1 MTASFQFQG
10 CIFFSFATF
19 FYICLHSIFV
29 NCITKSKNGISYF
42 VFSPQLGDL
51 SSIIYI
57 PSVNDMFLF
66 SKLYVEFLRFVFSNK
81 SICILKVVKLVPIVQ
96 GLLGHWCQESLFLCK
111 FGIDFAFYNL
121 ARCLAWLGSCLCP
134 SLNIFGLKTGSLG
147 WRKDTNRI
155 YIFTTRQSGGLRAGE
170 GELVRHL
177 QLSCRTK
184 HPQLSNIPTPSF
196 LRILACMKID
206 TGFILHR
213 PRISL
218 HSPHLQPQPPQAPRR
233 APIMHAAD
241 RFKQQVGLPAL
252 KWFPGVLICRGL
264 YSGVHNIDITP
275 MYGIPRYIPTHTI
288 TIQPAKPTMHESCR
302 AGLRIQTSDALWRYL
317 AIIPDYRQF
326 FSDIC
331 TFLHAP
337 CAWHG
342 RQATMHLE

>member
-1 MTASFQFQG
+1 M
-10 CIFFSFATF
+10 
-19 FYICLHSIFV
+19 
-29 NCITKSKNGISYF
+29 
-42 VFSPQLGDL
+42 
-51 SSIIYI
+51 
-57 PSVNDMFLF
+57 SVRG
-66 SKLYVEFLRFVFSNK
+66 V
-81 SICILKVVKLVPIVQ
+81 
-96 GLLGHWCQESLFLCK
+96 
-111 FGIDFAFYNL
+111 A
-121 ARCLAWLGSCLCP
+121 
-134 SLNIFGLKTGSLG
+134 LG
-147 WRKDTNRI
+147 W
-155 YIFTTRQSGGLRAGE
+155 GG

-184 HPQLSNIPTPSF
+184 HPQLSNIPPPPF
-196 LRILACMKID
+196 LRILFCMKMKTNHCCQAHIASPKN
-206 TGFILHR
+206 FSAFPAFAAPSPPSP
-213 PRISL
+213 PR
-218 HSPHLQPQPPQAPRR
+218 APWR

-302 AGLRIQTSDALWRYL
+302 AGLRIQTRDALWRYL

-337 CAWHG
+337 CAWQG